1 MATTIK
7 INMTPAILDAVGTG
21 SEIESLPPQVWL
33 ELAVAAA
40 LQRAIAL
47 RDGGETTEKRER

>member
-7 INMTPAILDAVGTG
+7 VNLTPAILDAVGAG
-21 SEIESLPPQVWL
+21 AEIESLPPQVWL

-47 RDGGETTEKRER
+47 RDGGEAAEKRER

>member
-47 RDGGETTEKRER
+47 RDGGETTEKR

>member
-7 INMTPAILDAVGTG
+7 VNLTPAILDAVGAG
-21 SEIESLPPQVWL
+21 AEIESLPPQVWL

-47 RDGGETTEKRER
+47 RDGGETTEKR